1 MRLLL
6 VEDDPNLGGLLQEY
20 LTHKGYPTDLA
31 TDGQK
36 GWQAFVE
43 NDYDLCI
50 FDVMM
55 PKKDGFS
62 LAKEV
67 RMSGPRSDGRRGDG
81 PRGSGHRGDGHR
93 GSGRDVPIIFLTA
106 KSMKEDTIQGFRV
119 GADDYVTKPFNQE
132 ELLLRIEAIL
142 RRYRRSDG
150 AQATDTDP
158 EARVYQV
165 GTYTFDYDHQQL
177 RHGDDST
184 RLTSKE
190 SELLKLFCQNLN
202 QPISRSYALKM
213 IWGDDSYFN
222 ARSMDVY
229 VTKLRKHLRDDP
241 SIQLM
246 NLHGEG
252 FKLMSSPSGSE
263 RAKE

>member
-1 MRLLL
+1 MPNLLL
-6 VEDDPNLGGLLQEY
+6 VEDDANLGSLLQEY
-20 LTHKGYPTDLA
+20 LIDKGFPTDLA

-36 GWQAFVE
+36 GWQSFV
-43 NDYDLCI
+43 DKTYDLCI

-67 RMSGPRSDGRRGDG
+67 RMSG
-81 PRGSGHRGDGHR
+81 
-93 GSGRDVPIIFLTA
+93 RDVPIIFLTA
-106 KSMKEDTIQGFRV
+106 KSMKEDTMQGFLV
-119 GADDYVTKPFNQE
+119 GADDYVTKPFDRE

-142 RRYRRSDG
+142 RRYKKTPDN
-150 AQATDTDP
+150 QE
-158 EARVYQV
+158 EAKIYQV
-165 GTYTFDYDHQQL
+165 GQYSFDYSHQQL
-177 RHGDDST
+177 SANDKSV

-202 QPISRSYALKM
+202 QPISRSFALKT

-229 VTKLRKHLRDDP
+229 ITKLRKYLREDT
-241 SIQLM
+241 SIQIM

-252 FKLMSSPSGSE
+252 FKLMVG
-263 RAKE
+263 